1 MNNVVRNFRTSEGK
15 RVTEGTQVEV
25 TRFINGV
32 DVPFAK
38 ISGEGF
44 SFITTLSLAKK
55 MTDYDK

>member
-44 SFITTLSLAKK
+44 SLSLIHI
-55 MTDYDK
+55 